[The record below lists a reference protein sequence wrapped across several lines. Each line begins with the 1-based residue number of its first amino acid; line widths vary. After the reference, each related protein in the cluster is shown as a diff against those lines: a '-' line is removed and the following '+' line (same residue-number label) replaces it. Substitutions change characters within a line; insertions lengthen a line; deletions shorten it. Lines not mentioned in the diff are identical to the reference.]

1 MEDLP
6 QSADKDAKTTAAGE
20 VATTGTDKPQKKKK
34 NENRFDLNDEKFDF
48 IVLGTGLT
56 ESIVGASLAL
66 REKKCLF
73 LEVSDKYGGT
83 ICNFNFEKY
92 LEFGK

>member
-1 MEDLP
+1 MEDLR
-6 QSADKDAKTTAAGE
+6 QTADKDAKVTGGANTATAE
-20 VATTGTDKPQKKKK
+20 QAQKKKK

-73 LEVSDKYGGT
+73 LEISDKYGGT

>member
-1 MEDLP
+1 M
-6 QSADKDAKTTAAGE
+6 
-20 VATTGTDKPQKKKK
+20 
-34 NENRFDLNDEKFDF
+34 NDEKFDF
-48 IVLGTGLT
+48 VILGTGLT

-73 LEVSDKYGGT
+73 LEISDKYGGT

-92 LEFGK
+92 LEFGKSINAPFFYELTNFIFV